1 MRDKYFRIGSGTRLM
16 SVVSFN
22 SIWTPVRYDGYVEVG
37 DMVDGID
44 YLIGELNDYGEL
56 SIFHNVEGESMLDLV
71 CSFLGMSKVDD
82 LVCSFLGMSKVDDYL
97 VDYRFSFPLKSENGH
112 EYDEVSIG
120 KCIPYDDIKIDCDR
134 RLYVLSNLDSRKGLV
149 EFLECLKGLV
159 EYGEFKRY
167 GKLKSI
173 LSIDKVVEWCCMFL
187 LSCSL
192 FYLLFFLLLVLFY
205 YLSI

>member
-22 SIWTPVRYDGYVEVG
+22 STGTPVRYDGYVEDG
-37 DMVDGID
+37 DMVDRID
-44 YLIGELNDYGEL
+44 YLIRDLNDYGKL
-56 SIFHNVEGESMLDLV
+56 SIFHNVDGEGMLDLV
-71 CSFLGMSKVDD
+71 CSFLGMSKVKFD
-82 LVCSFLGMSKVDDYL
+82 GYL
-97 VDYRFSFPLKSENGH
+97 FGYRFSFPLKSENGH
-112 EYDEVSIG
+112 EYDETVEVSIG
-120 KCIPYDDIKIDCDR
+120 KGIQCWDADNECNCKG
-134 RLYVLSNLDSRKGLV
+134 YVLSGLDSRKGLV

-159 EYGEFKRY
+159 KYREFKRY

-173 LSIDKVVEWCCMFL
+173 LSIGNVVEWCCMFL

-205 YLSI
+205 YLGI

>member
-1 MRDKYFRIGSGTRLM
+1 MRGKYFRIGSGTRLM
-16 SVVSFN
+16 SVVSFP
-22 SIWTPVRYDGYVEVG
+22 STGTPVRYDGYVEVG
-37 DMVDGID
+37 DMVKGIE
-44 YLIGELNDYGEL
+44 YLIRDLNDYGEL
-56 SIFHNVEGESMLDLV
+56 SIFHNVEGEGMFDLV
-71 CSFLGMSKVDD
+71 CSFLGMSKVD
-82 LVCSFLGMSKVDDYL
+82 GYL

-112 EYDEVSIG
+112 EYDETVEVSIG
-120 KCIPYDDIKIDCDR
+120 KGIQYDDIEIDCDS

-159 EYGEFKRY
+159 KYGEFKRY

-205 YLSI
+205 YLGI

>member
-37 DMVDGID
+37 DMVDSIE
-44 YLIGELNDYGEL
+44 YLIRELNDYDKL
-56 SIFHNVEGESMLDLV
+56 SIFHNVEGDDMFDLV
-71 CSFLGMSKVDD
+71 CSFLGMSKVD
-82 LVCSFLGMSKVDDYL
+82 GYL
-97 VDYRFSFPLKSENGH
+97 VGYRFSFPLKSENGH
-112 EYDEVSIG
+112 EYDETVEVSIG
-120 KCIPYDDIKIDCDR
+120 KRIQYDDIEIDCDR
-134 RLYVLSNLDSRKGLV
+134 RLYVLSNLDTRKGLA

-159 EYGEFKRY
+159 KYGEFKRY

-205 YLSI
+205 YLGI

>member
-22 SIWTPVRYDGYVEVG
+22 STGTPVRYDGYVEVG
-37 DMVDGID
+37 DMVKGID
-44 YLIGELNDYGEL
+44 YLLGELNDYGKL
-56 SIFHNVEGESMLDLV
+56 SIFHNVEGEGMFDLV
-71 CSFLGMSKVDD
+71 CSFLGMSKVD
-82 LVCSFLGMSKVDDYL
+82 GYL

-112 EYDEVSIG
+112 EYDETVEVSIG
-120 KCIPYDDIKIDCDR
+120 KGIQYDDIEIDCDS
-134 RLYVLSNLDSRKGLV
+134 RLYVLSNLDTRKGLV
-149 EFLECLKGLV
+149 EFLECLNGLV
-159 EYGEFKRY
+159 KYGEFKRY

-205 YLSI
+205 YLGI

>member
-22 SIWTPVRYDGYVEVG
+22 STGTPVRYDGYVEVG
-37 DMVDGID
+37 DMVKGIE
-44 YLIGELNDYGEL
+44 YLIRDLNDYGKL
-56 SIFHNVEGESMLDLV
+56 SIFHNVEGDSMFDLV
-71 CSFLGMSKVDD
+71 CSFLGMSKVD
-82 LVCSFLGMSKVDDYL
+82 GYL
-97 VDYRFSFPLKSENGH
+97 VDYRFSFPLKSENCH
-112 EYDEVSIG
+112 EYVEVSIG
-120 KCIPYDDIKIDCDR
+120 KSIQYDDIEIDCDR

-159 EYGEFKRY
+159 KYGEFKRY

-173 LSIDKVVEWCCMFL
+173 LSIGNVVEWCCMFL

-205 YLSI
+205 YLGI

>member
-1 MRDKYFRIGSGTRLM
+1 MRDRYFRIGSGTRLM

-37 DMVDGID
+37 DMVKGIE
-44 YLIGELNDYGEL
+44 YLLGELNDYGKL
-56 SIFHNVEGESMLDLV
+56 SIFHNVEGDDMFDLV
-71 CSFLGMSKVDD
+71 CSFLGMSKVD
-82 LVCSFLGMSKVDDYL
+82 GYL
-97 VDYRFSFPLKSENGH
+97 VGYRFSFPLKSENCY
-112 EYDEVSIG
+112 EYNETVEVSIG
-120 KCIPYDDIKIDCDR
+120 KSIQYDDIEIDCDS
-134 RLYVLSNLDSRKGLV
+134 RLYVLSGLDSRKGLV

-159 EYGEFKRY
+159 KYGEFKRY

-205 YLSI
+205 YLGI

>member
-1 MRDKYFRIGSGTRLM
+1 MRDKYFRICSGTRLM
-16 SVVSFN
+16 SVVSFP
-22 SIWTPVRYDGYVEVG
+22 STGTPVWYDGYVEVG
-37 DMVDGID
+37 DMVKGIE
-44 YLIGELNDYGEL
+44 YLIRDLNDYGKL
-56 SIFHNVEGESMLDLV
+56 SIFHNVEGE
-71 CSFLGMSKVDD
+71 GMFD

-97 VDYRFSFPLKSENGH
+97 VGCRFSFPLKSENGH
-112 EYDEVSIG
+112 EYDETVEVSIG
-120 KCIPYDDIKIDCDR
+120 KGIQYDDIEIDCDR
-134 RLYVLSNLDSRKGLV
+134 RLYVLSGLDTRKGLV

-173 LSIDKVVEWCCMFL
+173 LSIGNVVEWCCMFL

-205 YLSI
+205 YLGI

>member
-16 SVVSFN
+16 SVVSFH
-22 SIWTPVRYDGYVEVG
+22 STGTPVWYDGYVEVG
-37 DMVDGID
+37 DMVKGIE
-44 YLIGELNDYGEL
+44 YLIRDLNDYGKL
-56 SIFHNVEGESMLDLV
+56 SIFHNVEGEGMFDLV
-71 CSFLGMSKVDD
+71 CSFLGMSKVD
-82 LVCSFLGMSKVDDYL
+82 GYL

-112 EYDEVSIG
+112 EYDETVEVSIG
-120 KCIPYDDIKIDCDR
+120 KGIQYDDIEIDCDS

-159 EYGEFKRY
+159 KYGEFKRY

-205 YLSI
+205 YLGI

>member
-22 SIWTPVRYDGYVEVG
+22 STGTPVRYDGYVEVG
-37 DMVDGID
+37 DMVDRIE
-44 YLIGELNDYGEL
+44 YLLGELNDYGKL
-56 SIFHNVEGESMLDLV
+56 SIFHNVEGDSMFDLV
-71 CSFLGMSKVDD
+71 CSFLGMSKVD
-82 LVCSFLGMSKVDDYL
+82 GYL
-97 VDYRFSFPLKSENGH
+97 VGYRFSFPLKSENGH
-112 EYDEVSIG
+112 EYDETVEVSIG
-120 KCIPYDDIKIDCDR
+120 KGIQYDDIEIDCDS

-159 EYGEFKRY
+159 KYGEFKRY

-205 YLSI
+205 YLGI

>member
-1 MRDKYFRIGSGTRLM
+1 MRDKYFRICSGTRLM

-22 SIWTPVRYDGYVEVG
+22 STGTPVRYDGYVEVG
-37 DMVDGID
+37 DMVDRID
-44 YLIGELNDYGEL
+44 YLIRDLNDYGKL
-56 SIFHNVEGESMLDLV
+56 SIFHNVEGEGMLDLV
-71 CSFLGMSKVDD
+71 CSFLGMSKVD
-82 LVCSFLGMSKVDDYL
+82 GYL
-97 VDYRFSFPLKSENGH
+97 VGYRFSFPLKSENGH

-120 KCIPYDDIKIDCDR
+120 KGIQCWDVDNECNCKG
-134 RLYVLSNLDSRKGLV
+134 YVLSGLDSRKGLV
-149 EFLECLKGLV
+149 KFLECLKGLV
-159 EYGEFKRY
+159 KYGEFKRY

-205 YLSI
+205 YLGI

>member
-16 SVVSFN
+16 SVVSFP
-22 SIWTPVRYDGYVEVG
+22 STGTPVWYDGYVEVG
-37 DMVDGID
+37 DMVKGIE
-44 YLIGELNDYGEL
+44 YLIRDLNDYGEL
-56 SIFHNVEGESMLDLV
+56 SIFHNVEGEGMFDLV
-71 CSFLGMSKVDD
+71 CSFLGMSKVD
-82 LVCSFLGMSKVDDYL
+82 GYL

-112 EYDEVSIG
+112 EYDETVEVSIG
-120 KCIPYDDIKIDCDR
+120 KGIQYDDIEIDCDR

-159 EYGEFKRY
+159 KYGEFKRY

-205 YLSI
+205 YLGI

>member
-1 MRDKYFRIGSGTRLM
+1 MRDKYFRICSGTRLM

-22 SIWTPVRYDGYVEVG
+22 SIWTTVRYDGYVEVG
-37 DMVDGID
+37 DMVKGIE
-44 YLIGELNDYGEL
+44 YLIRDLNDYGKL
-56 SIFHNVEGESMLDLV
+56 SIFHNVEGDSMFDLV
-71 CSFLGMSKVDD
+71 CSFLGMSKVD
-82 LVCSFLGMSKVDDYL
+82 GYL

-112 EYDEVSIG
+112 EYDETVEVSIG
-120 KCIPYDDIKIDCDR
+120 KGIQYDDIEIDYDR

-159 EYGEFKRY
+159 KYGEFKRY

-173 LSIDKVVEWCCMFL
+173 LSIDNVVEWCCMFL

-205 YLSI
+205 YLGI

>member
-16 SVVSFN
+16 SVVSFP
-22 SIWTPVRYDGYVEVG
+22 STGTPVRYDGYVEVG
-37 DMVDGID
+37 DMVDRIE
-44 YLIGELNDYGEL
+44 YLLGELNDYGKL
-56 SIFHNVEGESMLDLV
+56 SIFHNVEGDSMFDLV
-71 CSFLGMSKVDD
+71 CSFLGMSKVD
-82 LVCSFLGMSKVDDYL
+82 GYL
-97 VDYRFSFPLKSENGH
+97 VGYRFSFPLKSENGH
-112 EYDEVSIG
+112 EYDETVEVSIG
-120 KCIPYDDIKIDCDR
+120 KGIQYDYIEIDCDS

-159 EYGEFKRY
+159 KYGEFKRY

-205 YLSI
+205 YLGI

>member
-37 DMVDGID
+37 DMVDSID
-44 YLIGELNDYGEL
+44 YLLGELNDYGKL
-56 SIFHNVEGESMLDLV
+56 SIFHNVEGEGMLDLV
-71 CSFLGMSKVDD
+71 CSFLGMSKVD
-82 LVCSFLGMSKVDDYL
+82 GYL

-112 EYDEVSIG
+112 EYDETVEVSIG
-120 KCIPYDDIKIDCDR
+120 KGIQCLDVDNDCNR
-134 RLYVLSNLDSRKGLV
+134 KGYVLSGLDSRKGLV

-159 EYGEFKRY
+159 KYGEFKRY

-173 LSIDKVVEWCCMFL
+173 LSINKVVEWCCMFL

-205 YLSI
+205 YLGI

>member
-1 MRDKYFRIGSGTRLM
+1 MRDRYFRIGSGTRLM

-37 DMVDGID
+37 DMVKGIE
-44 YLIGELNDYGEL
+44 YLIRDLNDYGKL
-56 SIFHNVEGESMLDLV
+56 SIFHNVEGEGMFDLV
-71 CSFLGMSKVDD
+71 CSFLGMSKVD
-82 LVCSFLGMSKVDDYL
+82 GYL
-97 VDYRFSFPLKSENGH
+97 VGYRFSFPLKSENG
-112 EYDEVSIG
+112 YDYVEVSIG
-120 KCIPYDDIKIDCDR
+120 KSMQYDDIEIDYDR

-159 EYGEFKRY
+159 KYGEFKRY

-173 LSIDKVVEWCCMFL
+173 LSIGNVVEWCCMFL

-205 YLSI
+205 YLGI

>member
-37 DMVDGID
+37 DMVDRID
-44 YLIGELNDYGEL
+44 YLIGDLNDYSEL
-56 SIFHNVEGESMLDLV
+56 SIFHNVEGESMFDLV
-71 CSFLGMSKVDD
+71 CSFIGMSKVD
-82 LVCSFLGMSKVDDYL
+82 GYL

-112 EYDEVSIG
+112 EYDETVEVSIG
-120 KCIPYDDIKIDCDR
+120 KSIQYDDIEIDCDR

-149 EFLECLKGLV
+149 EFLECLKRLV
-159 EYGEFKRY
+159 LYGEFKRY

-173 LSIDKVVEWCCMFL
+173 LSIENVVEWCCMFL

-205 YLSI
+205 YLGI

>member
-16 SVVSFN
+16 SVVSFS

-37 DMVDGID
+37 DMVDRID
-44 YLIGELNDYGEL
+44 YLLGDLNDYSKL
-56 SIFHNVEGESMLDLV
+56 SIFHNVEGESM
-71 CSFLGMSKVDD
+71 FD

-97 VDYRFSFPLKSENGH
+97 VDYRFSFPLKSENGN
-112 EYDEVSIG
+112 EYAEVSIG
-120 KCIPYDDIKIDCDR
+120 KGIQCCDVDNECNR
-134 RLYVLSNLDSRKGLV
+134 NGYVLSGLDSRKGLV

-159 EYGEFKRY
+159 KNGEFKRY

-173 LSIDKVVEWCCMFL
+173 LSIGNVVEWCCMFL

-205 YLSI
+205 YLGI

>member
-22 SIWTPVRYDGYVEVG
+22 SICTPVQYDGYVEVG
-37 DMVDGID
+37 DMVDRID
-44 YLIGELNDYGEL
+44 YLLGDLNDYDKL
-56 SIFHNVEGESMLDLV
+56 SIFHNVEGESMFDLV
-71 CSFLGMSKVDD
+71 CSFLGMSKVDG
-82 LVCSFLGMSKVDDYL
+82 CL

-112 EYDEVSIG
+112 EYDDIVEVSIG
-120 KCIPYDDIKIDCDR
+120 KGIQCCDVDNDCNG
-134 RLYVLSNLDSRKGLV
+134 YVLSGLDSRKGLV

-159 EYGEFKRY
+159 RYGEFKRY

-205 YLSI
+205 YLGI

>member
-22 SIWTPVRYDGYVEVG
+22 STGTPVWYDGYVEVG
-37 DMVDGID
+37 DMVKGIE
-44 YLIGELNDYGEL
+44 YLIRDLNDYGKL
-56 SIFHNVEGESMLDLV
+56 SIFHNVEGDSMFDLV
-71 CSFLGMSKVDD
+71 CSFLGMSKVDGYF
-82 LVCSFLGMSKVDDYL
+82 VG
-97 VDYRFSFPLKSENGH
+97 YRFSFPLKSENGH
-112 EYDEVSIG
+112 EYDETVEVSIG
-120 KCIPYDDIKIDCDR
+120 KGIQCWDVDNECNCKG
-134 RLYVLSNLDSRKGLV
+134 YVLSGLDSRKGLA

-159 EYGEFKRY
+159 KYGEFKRY

>member
-37 DMVDGID
+37 DMVDRID
-44 YLIGELNDYGEL
+44 YLLGDLNDYSKL
-56 SIFHNVEGESMLDLV
+56 SIFHNLEGESMFDLV
-71 CSFLGMSKVDD
+71 CSFLGMSKVD
-82 LVCSFLGMSKVDDYL
+82 GYL

-112 EYDEVSIG
+112 EYDETVEVSIG
-120 KCIPYDDIKIDCDR
+120 KGIQCLDVDNDCNR
-134 RLYVLSNLDSRKGLV
+134 KGYVLSGLDSRKGLV

-159 EYGEFKRY
+159 KYGEFKRY

-173 LSIDKVVEWCCMFL
+173 LSIGNVVEWCCMFL

-205 YLSI
+205 YLGI

>member
-22 SIWTPVRYDGYVEVG
+22 STGTPVRYDGYVEVG
-37 DMVDGID
+37 DMVDRID
-44 YLIGELNDYGEL
+44 YLIRDLNDYGKL
-56 SIFHNVEGESMLDLV
+56 SIFHNVEGEGMFDLV
-71 CSFLGMSKVDD
+71 CSFLGMSKVKFD
-82 LVCSFLGMSKVDDYL
+82 GYL
-97 VDYRFSFPLKSENGH
+97 FGYRFSFPLKSENGH
-112 EYDEVSIG
+112 EYDETVEVSIG
-120 KCIPYDDIKIDCDR
+120 KSIQYDDIEIDCDR
-134 RLYVLSNLDSRKGLV
+134 RLYVLSNLDTRKGLV
-149 EFLECLKGLV
+149 EFLECLKCLV
-159 EYGEFKRY
+159 KYGEFKRY

-205 YLSI
+205 YLGI

>member
-1 MRDKYFRIGSGTRLM
+1 MRDRYFRIGSGTRLM

-44 YLIGELNDYGEL
+44 YLIRDLNDYGEL
-56 SIFHNVEGESMLDLV
+56 SIFHNVEGEGMLDLV
-71 CSFLGMSKVDD
+71 CSFLGMSKVD
-82 LVCSFLGMSKVDDYL
+82 GYL

-112 EYDEVSIG
+112 EYDETVEVSIG
-120 KCIPYDDIKIDCDR
+120 KGIQCLDVDNDCNR
-134 RLYVLSNLDSRKGLV
+134 KGYVLSGLDSRKGLV

-159 EYGEFKRY
+159 KNGEFKRY

-173 LSIDKVVEWCCMFL
+173 LSIGNVVEWCCMFL

-205 YLSI
+205 YLGI

>member
-1 MRDKYFRIGSGTRLM
+1 MRDKYFRICSGTRLM

-22 SIWTPVRYDGYVEVG
+22 STGTPVRYDGYVEVG
-37 DMVDGID
+37 DMVKGIE
-44 YLIGELNDYGEL
+44 YLIRDLNDYGEL
-56 SIFHNVEGESMLDLV
+56 SIFNNVEGEGMFDLV
-71 CSFLGMSKVDD
+71 CSFLGMSKVD
-82 LVCSFLGMSKVDDYL
+82 GYL

-112 EYDEVSIG
+112 EYDETVEVSIG
-120 KCIPYDDIKIDCDR
+120 KSIQYDDIEIDCDR
-134 RLYVLSNLDSRKGLV
+134 RLYVLSNLDTRKGLV

-159 EYGEFKRY
+159 KYGEFKRY

-205 YLSI
+205 YLGI

>member
-16 SVVSFN
+16 SVVSFH
-22 SIWTPVRYDGYVEVG
+22 STGTPVRYDGYVEVG
-37 DMVDGID
+37 DMVKGIE
-44 YLIGELNDYGEL
+44 YLIRDLNDYGKL
-56 SIFHNVEGESMLDLV
+56 SIFHNVEGESMFDLV
-71 CSFLGMSKVDD
+71 CSFLGMSKVD
-82 LVCSFLGMSKVDDYL
+82 GYL

-112 EYDEVSIG
+112 EYDETVEVSIG
-120 KCIPYDDIKIDCDR
+120 KGIQYDDIEIDCDS

-159 EYGEFKRY
+159 KYGEFKRY

-205 YLSI
+205 YLGI

>member
-1 MRDKYFRIGSGTRLM
+1 MRDKYFRICSGTRLM

-37 DMVDGID
+37 DMVDRID
-44 YLIGELNDYGEL
+44 YLIGDLNDYGKL
-56 SIFHNVEGESMLDLV
+56 SIFHNVEGEGMFDLV
-71 CSFLGMSKVDD
+71 CSFLGMSKVD
-82 LVCSFLGMSKVDDYL
+82 GYL

-112 EYDEVSIG
+112 EYDETVEVSIG
-120 KCIPYDDIKIDCDR
+120 KGIQCLDVDNDCNR
-134 RLYVLSNLDSRKGLV
+134 KGYVLSGLDTRKGLS

-159 EYGEFKRY
+159 LYGEFKRY

-205 YLSI
+205 YLGI

>member
-1 MRDKYFRIGSGTRLM
+1 MRDKYFRIGSGTRIM
-16 SVVSFN
+16 SVVSFP
-22 SIWTPVRYDGYVEVG
+22 STGTPVRYDGYVEVG
-37 DMVDGID
+37 DMVDGIE
-44 YLIGELNDYGEL
+44 YLIRDLNDYGKL
-56 SIFHNVEGESMLDLV
+56 SIFNNVEGEGMFDLV
-71 CSFLGMSKVDD
+71 CSFLGMSKVD
-82 LVCSFLGMSKVDDYL
+82 GYL

-112 EYDEVSIG
+112 EYDETVEVSIG
-120 KCIPYDDIKIDCDR
+120 KGIQYDDIEIDCDS

-159 EYGEFKRY
+159 KYGEFKRY

-173 LSIDKVVEWCCMFL
+173 LPIDKVVEWCCMFL

-205 YLSI
+205 YLGI

>member
-1 MRDKYFRIGSGTRLM
+1 MRDKYFRIGSGTRIM

-37 DMVDGID
+37 DMVKGIE
-44 YLIGELNDYGEL
+44 YLIRDLNDYGKL
-56 SIFHNVEGESMLDLV
+56 SIFHNVECDGMLDLA
-71 CSFLGMSKVDD
+71 CSFLGMSKVKFD
-82 LVCSFLGMSKVDDYL
+82 GYL
-97 VDYRFSFPLKSENGH
+97 FGYRFSFPLKSENGH
-112 EYDEVSIG
+112 EYDEIVEVSIG
-120 KCIPYDDIKIDCDR
+120 KGIQYDDIEIDCDR
-134 RLYVLSNLDSRKGLV
+134 RLYVLSGLDSRKGLV
-149 EFLECLKGLV
+149 EFLECLKCLV
-159 EYGEFKRY
+159 KYGEFKRY

-205 YLSI
+205 YLGI

>member
-1 MRDKYFRIGSGTRLM
+1 MRGKYFRIGSGTRLM

-37 DMVDGID
+37 DMVDRID
-44 YLIGELNDYGEL
+44 YLIGDLNDYSEL
-56 SIFHNVEGESMLDLV
+56 SIFHNVEGESMFDLV
-71 CSFLGMSKVDD
+71 CSFI
-82 LVCSFLGMSKVDDYL
+82 GMSKVDDYL

-112 EYDEVSIG
+112 EYDETVEVSIG
-120 KCIPYDDIKIDCDR
+120 KGIQCLYVDNDCNR
-134 RLYVLSNLDSRKGLV
+134 KGYVLSGLDSRKGLV

-159 EYGEFKRY
+159 KYGEFKRY

-205 YLSI
+205 YLGI

>member
-37 DMVDGID
+37 DMVDRID
-44 YLIGELNDYGEL
+44 YLIGDLNDYSEL
-56 SIFHNVEGESMLDLV
+56 SIFHNVEGESM
-71 CSFLGMSKVDD
+71 FD

-97 VDYRFSFPLKSENGH
+97 FDYRFSFPLKSENGH

-120 KCIPYDDIKIDCDR
+120 KGIQCCDVDNECNR
-134 RLYVLSNLDSRKGLV
+134 KGYVLSGLDSRKGLV

-159 EYGEFKRY
+159 KNGEFKRH

-173 LSIDKVVEWCCMFL
+173 LSIENVVEWCCMFL

-205 YLSI
+205 YLGI

>member
-1 MRDKYFRIGSGTRLM
+1 MRDKYFRICSGTRLM

-37 DMVDGID
+37 DMVDRID
-44 YLIGELNDYGEL
+44 YLLGDLNDYSKL
-56 SIFHNVEGESMLDLV
+56 SIFHNLEGESMFDLV
-71 CSFLGMSKVDD
+71 CSFIGMSKVD
-82 LVCSFLGMSKVDDYL
+82 GYL

-112 EYDEVSIG
+112 EYDETVEVSIG
-120 KCIPYDDIKIDCDR
+120 KGIQYDDIEIDYDR

-159 EYGEFKRY
+159 KYGEFKRY

-205 YLSI
+205 YLGI

>member
-1 MRDKYFRIGSGTRLM
+1 MRGKYFRIGSGTRLM

-22 SIWTPVRYDGYVEVG
+22 STWTPVRYDGYVEVG
-37 DMVDGID
+37 DLVDRID
-44 YLIGELNDYGEL
+44 YLLGDLNDYSKL
-56 SIFHNVEGESMLDLV
+56 SIFHNLEGESMFDLV
-71 CSFLGMSKVDD
+71 CSFLGMSKVD
-82 LVCSFLGMSKVDDYL
+82 GYL

-112 EYDEVSIG
+112 EYDETVEVSIG
-120 KCIPYDDIKIDCDR
+120 KGIQCLDVDNDCNR
-134 RLYVLSNLDSRKGLV
+134 KGYVLSGLDSRKGLV
-149 EFLECLKGLV
+149 EFMECLKGLV
-159 EYGEFKRY
+159 KYGEFKRY

-205 YLSI
+205 YLGI